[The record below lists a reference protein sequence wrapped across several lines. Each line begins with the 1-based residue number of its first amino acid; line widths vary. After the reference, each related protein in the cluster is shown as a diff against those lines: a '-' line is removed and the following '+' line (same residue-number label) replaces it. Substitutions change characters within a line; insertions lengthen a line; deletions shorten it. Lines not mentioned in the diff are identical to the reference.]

1 MSYCV
6 NCGVELDRTARACP
20 LCHTTVQNPSQ
31 PPDTAVPRPFPT
43 QRSEV
48 PLVSRWEL
56 ALLISAMLLS
66 VGLCCGAL
74 NLFLKSERIWSLYVI
89 GAAVMLWIWFVPPL
103 LMRGMHLMLRLI
115 LDVAAVGL
123 YVFLIS
129 VDLDGRDWFLHLALP
144 IVLLAGAILLFLGMM
159 LRGGKRSILSSVT
172 LLIGALGV
180 FAAGIELF
188 VDRYLHSMWRP
199 GWSIIILAVCVALVI
214 PLVIVRRV
222 PSLREEVRRRF
233 HM

>member
-1 MSYCV
+1 
-6 NCGVELDRTARACP
+6 
-20 LCHTTVQNPSQ
+20 
-31 PPDTAVPRPFPT
+31 
-43 QRSEV
+43 
-48 PLVSRWEL
+48 
-56 ALLISAMLLS
+56 
-66 VGLCCGAL
+66 
-74 NLFLKSERIWSLYVI
+74 
-89 GAAVMLWIWFVPPL
+89 MLWIWFVPPL

-172 LLIGALGV
+172 LLIGAVGV

-199 GWSIIILAVCVALVI
+199 GWSIVILAVCVALVI